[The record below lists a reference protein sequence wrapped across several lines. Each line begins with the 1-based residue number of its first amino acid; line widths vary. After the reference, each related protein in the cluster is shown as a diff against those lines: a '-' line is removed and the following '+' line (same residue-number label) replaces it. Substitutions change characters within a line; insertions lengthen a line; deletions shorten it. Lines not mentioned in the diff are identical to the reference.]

1 MRTLSSLLERVV
13 GALHADS
20 ILKSGVCAAIKECIG
35 GTVSENDIS
44 VKEGVLTIHASPA
57 LKNEL
62 RLKEQKVLDC
72 IYEKCGKR
80 IVRVVYA

>member
-1 MRTLSSLLERVV
+1 MKDLSKLLERVV
-13 GALHADS
+13 GAL
-20 ILKSGVCAAIKECIG
+20 KSDEIFKGAICAAIKECIG
-35 GTVSENDIS
+35 GSVTDKDIS
-44 VKEGVLTIHASPA
+44 IKNGVLTIHASPA

-62 RLKEQKVLDC
+62 RLKEEKVLEC